1 MLTLQSAQER
11 HGPIPLLYIWAAALP
26 QAAHA
31 ARRLDY
37 RDKDIGRYVPLLLVH
52 LPTPRVDRDAE
63 ASAMPV
69 TTVVVVAATV
79 GSCAVP
85 LVRVTVISALISPP
99 VLVVIIATIVTLLPA
114 SLIPPSVRIVRVAVR
129 ALPVGPCIRIVPMP
143 VPGTVRT
150 VALVPPDHGNIGAA
164 VPVTSAVRPRM

>member
-63 ASAMPV
+63 ESAMPV
-69 TTVVVVAATV
+69 ATVVVVAATV
-79 GSCAVP
+79 RSFAVP
-85 LVRVTVISALISPP
+85 LVAVISALISPP

-164 VPVTSAVRPRM
+164 VPVTSAGRPRM